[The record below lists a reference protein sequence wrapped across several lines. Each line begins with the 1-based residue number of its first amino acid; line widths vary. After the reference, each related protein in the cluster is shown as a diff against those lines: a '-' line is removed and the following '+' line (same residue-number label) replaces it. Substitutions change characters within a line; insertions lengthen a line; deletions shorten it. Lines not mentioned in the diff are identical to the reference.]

1 MFHYQIKYFTLA
13 TGKFILW
20 TTSPGTIIFSFM
32 ITEEIKDTAYF

>member
-1 MFHYQIKYFTLA
+1 MFHYQTQYFTLA

-20 TTSPGTIIFSFM
+20 RTSPATIIFSFI